1 MLERISDTHKA
12 LIIDL
17 AAVPFLDST
26 AANTIEGLA
35 HKAQRQGVRVILTG
49 VSASVRRD
57 LTAHEIT
64 PPLVEFEPTID
75 SALAKI
81 RAAAPTEAGTAA

>member
-26 AANTIEGLA
+26 AANTIDGLA
-35 HKAQRQGVRVILTG
+35 RKAQRQGVAVILTG
-49 VSASVRRD
+49 VSDSVRRD
-57 LTAHEIT
+57 LTNHEIT
-64 PPLVEFEPTID
+64 PPLVAFEPTID
-75 SALAKI
+75 AALAKV
-81 RAAAPTEAGTAA
+81 RGDKTQG